1 MLLSVFMT
9 VTSVGW
15 LRADGSSSGKLT
27 KVSITQTD
35 LKSTTGIFANGLPI
49 EIKEEQGKTVVS
61 TVAGTDSIILSEGSQ
76 YVIFGG
82 AYDGDCETSSITMT
96 GGTIHSLVGG
106 GFGTSEATTAKVTK
120 ATTINIK
127 GGTITNWIIGG
138 GGFYAKSEKADIT
151 ISDVTTGGWL
161 LGCLESGSAKKSG
174 VSAYPEFAD
183 ATCSLGEMNLNITGG
198 TFGYI
203 ALAGGNGTYT
213 YTKKGTAKIVG
224 TASKPVVIKG
234 GLFGCGSNGRGDE
247 AVAELDY
254 CNFTYNGKDAIE
266 IASVNRG
273 KLKKVNFTFANCI
286 FPAEAS
292 QIYAYLGGTYM
303 WAQNYKGSE
312 VGVPEDVNFVFESSC
327 KNIPLVG
334 VSEGLG
340 SANVSLMGAKAKVA
354 PFERDAT
361 NKVTNFTIGEKKIW
375 NFYNG
380 LLSTDAK
387 LELATGA
394 QLWNMYFADGKPI
407 SLEARI
413 GDNKGVKIG
422 SEEYDATLTVYGGS
436 YKKDISGSTSIT
448 MNDGTVKNIYGGGF
462 GSNKNETDNKTANV
476 AGDVAITINKGTVTN
491 ILAAGGMYKSKIGGE
506 AKITATKDADAS
518 NAWIMGGGYDAGETG
533 NTLDTEFDASVNSIP
548 KTTISLTGGKYGII
562 ALGGG
567 QGYSY
572 SKNVEA
578 TIDGATI
585 GGLYGTGSNGRS
597 DVVTATLKGCTF
609 KNKAEIASINRG
621 TVKDITMTFDGNC
634 TFGNDCKTYLGA
646 AENWNDY
653 GSHNYKAYVSGKAT
667 YTFNAKNDNVYI
679 SSGLENANLQVTGAN
694 VKIAKFQNRANDF
707 IENFVVATDKTW
719 IFNDGHT
726 LVENASLEGN
736 VKSTVLLAA
745 ITNLPDS
752 VVFGTAPIALAFNQ
766 EGVTATIAEGSEYA
780 EIITDTVLKI
790 KKPGTVKISLTVA
803 NSKEKSNT
811 QSLKINKRT
820 VTLVEGLTAE
830 AREYNGTT
838 NVTLT
843 KGTLKFAGKL
853 GPDATN
859 LDLANGF
866 SGVLADFNA
875 GGKKPVKVTATLSG
889 DSADYYTLAP
899 ITFVTDSVWPKAITI
914 TANTIASSN
923 YGEERT
929 FTVAD
934 YSSSLI
940 GDDKLNGTLKFDC
953 AATSTSPEGT
963 YDITP
968 YGLSNPNYAITYT
981 KGTLTVNAVEPT
993 IELVSAEVVT
1003 NGDKRDI
1010 KLTAKLIDLG
1020 GTDATKLAEAKK
1032 LKVTFPYNNDA
1043 SVDGVL
1049 ADGLYTATIA
1059 GIIPSTT
1066 DATYKIKAKATI
1078 NDLTGE
1084 SAALDVVINSLK
1096 PQNIS
1101 FAESVL
1107 PTVVYGSSITL
1118 GASSSETAATGEYTY
1133 KLEDSGNMAEIQDG
1147 KLIAKGVGK
1156 VVLTVS
1162 RAKDGTYAAATAK
1175 KTIEITPKPITVT
1188 PITAGDIKRVYNG
1201 TTNGIE
1207 GLASKLTLNGVETGD
1222 DVKVQDFSFSFSG
1235 KNAGTQDI
1243 ILPVLSLVGDAA
1255 NNYTLIQPTG
1265 LKGVIEKA
1273 SLTIRVKN
1281 ATRNWN
1287 DLYTK
1292 YEFGFEPEKAL
1303 LNNGETLSMAY
1314 SGSLDVTE
1322 TAEGKLHLT
1331 VNPALCPNY
1340 DLKVGE
1346 DATLTINKG
1355 TPVAIVVKFTD
1366 TPTALLVDSAGW
1378 TDLTVSGV
1386 DGTGRATVTSTSGE
1400 TWSSL
1405 NKVDVNPLNQVTS
1418 LAMTKAVDNNFW
1430 STTAKDVKTIP
1441 YTKGRTFDLSVADYI
1456 STTPGIISISGA
1468 TATIVGTGKVA
1479 IVKKDGTQVALMN
1492 ITPADLYAVADMSK
1506 TYDGKTQTT
1515 GSIKLMT
1522 ATTGGTELSGV
1533 DVALNQEDVTF
1544 NFNEAGVKAN
1554 AINPSQALILTGSEA
1569 NNYKLN
1575 TTLAGSIAKK
1585 VLKITTIN
1593 KYYDGSAVSS
1603 NVTDYTAEGLI
1614 SGDIV
1619 PVKVAFKTANVGAT
1633 LVESNP
1639 VQLMGEGNYTL
1650 DEDEP
1655 TSAAILKSTFVATLP
1670 ASATTKANVVSG
1682 TKFVISQTGADVKVN
1697 NATLAYNP
1705 DVAQS
1710 GTSPV
1715 VFYVTGGDTDNY
1727 SVVYTSN
1734 QVNKSSS
1741 VPPVVNPPVEATGV
1755 TLDVTAKT
1763 LAVGESFT
1771 LVATVTPAN
1780 ADDTSVSWSSSDP
1793 TIASVDADGK
1803 VTALKAGKA
1812 TITATSNDNTNFTA
1826 TCKVSVEAPTGIE
1839 EALADSRVYAKE
1851 GYIYIE
1857 PMAEMQ
1863 VVIVSMEGKTIY
1875 NNRISGQKQIPA
1887 TPGVYVVKLISAGK
1901 VVTSKVGVF

>member
-15 LRADGSSSGKLT
+15 LRADNTNPKMT
-27 KVSITQTD
+27 HE
-35 LKSTTGIFANGLPI
+35 TTGTGNDQREVVYANGNPVTVKANGAEGVTIECEGEDPLSFEDGSIVILYGGKKNLPVT
-49 EIKEEQGKTVVS
+49 QS
-61 TVAGTDSIILSEGSQ
+61 T
-76 YVIFGG
+76 
-82 AYDGDCETSSITMT
+82 ITMT
-96 GGTIHSLVGG
+96 GGVLRNLYGG
-106 GFGTSEATTAKVTK
+106 GNGELVAAGATKDESTYANVTGPTK
-120 ATTINIK
+120 
-127 GGTITNWIIGG
+127 IT
-138 GGFYAKSEKADIT
+138 
-151 ISDVTTGGWL
+151 
-161 LGCLESGSAKKSG
+161 
-174 VSAYPEFAD
+174 
-183 ATCSLGEMNLNITGG
+183 ITGG
-198 TFGYI
+198 SITNLLVAGGLYYAQSEDVVIEVSGDVSIAYPFMGGFEAGATKKNTIDTEYANSVNRVKSTKFTMTSGEITGYI
-203 ALAGGNGTYT
+203 
-213 YTKKGTAKIVG
+213 
-224 TASKPVVIKG
+224 
-234 GLFGCGSNGRGDE
+234 GCGGGQGYSYSKSTTVELNDVKIATLYGIASNGRSDKVDVQVNNCSISE
-247 AVAELDY
+247 
-254 CNFTYNGKDAIE
+254 E
-266 IASVNRG
+266 IATLNRG
-273 KLKKVNFTFANCI
+273 R
-286 FPAEAS
+286 
-292 QIYAYLGGTYM
+292 
-303 WAQNYKGSE
+303 
-312 VGVPEDVNFVFESSC
+312 VGDVNLTFNSCTFDTGIKAFVGAVEGWADSDTDGRVIPNVTGTVSYTF
-327 KNIPLVG
+327 NGNAPLVRIG
-334 VSEGLG
+334 QGLDA
-340 SANVSLMGAKAKVA
+340 ANVNLTGAKASVE
-354 PFERDAT
+354 PFKKKTADAEGV
-361 NKVTNFTIGEKKIW
+361 KAFTIGEKKIW

-380 LLSTDAK
+380 LLSTDG
-387 LELATGA
+387 ATLTPQGTGTNKA

-407 SLEARI
+407 SLEARS
-413 GDNKGVKIG
+413 GSEKGVKIG
-422 SEEYDATLTVYGGS
+422 SEDYDETLTVYGGS

-448 MNDGTVKNIYGGGF
+448 MNGGTVKNIYGGGF
-462 GSNKNETDNKTANV
+462 GSKKTENYTANV

-506 AKITATKDADAS
+506 AKITAKDANAS
-518 NAWIMGGGYDAGETG
+518 NAWIMGGGYDSGETG

-548 KTTISLTGGKYGII
+548 KTTISLTGGTYGTI

-578 TIDGATI
+578 TIDEAII

-609 KNKAEIASINRG
+609 KDKAEIASINRG
-621 TVKDITMTFDGNC
+621 TVKDITMTFDDKC
-634 TFGNDCKTYLGA
+634 TFGNNCITYLGA
-646 AENWNDY
+646 VKNWENSKDHK
-653 GSHNYKAYVSGKAT
+653 SYKAYVSGKAT
-667 YTFNAKNDNVYI
+667 YTFNANNENVYI

-694 VKIAKFQNRANDF
+694 VKIAAFQNWEGNVVK
-707 IENFVVATDKTW
+707 NFVVATGKTW

-726 LVENASLEGN
+726 LEGDASLEGD

-766 EGVTATIAEGSEYA
+766 EGVKATIAEGSDKA
-780 EIITDTVLKI
+780 EISDNVLKI

-866 SGVLADFNA
+866 SGVLADANA

-934 YSSSLI
+934 YSSDLK
-940 GDDKLNGTLKFDC
+940 GDKLNGTLKFDC
-953 AATSTSPEGT
+953 AATSTSPEGE
-963 YDITP
+963 YAITP
-968 YGLSNPNYAITYT
+968 YGLSNPNYAITY
-981 KGTLTVNAVEPT
+981 KQGKLTVKAIAPT

-1003 NGDKRDI
+1003 NGDTRDI
-1010 KLTAKLIDLG
+1010 KLTAKLTDLG
-1020 GTDATKLAEAKK
+1020 GTDTAKLAEAKK
-1032 LKVTFPYNNDA
+1032 LKVTFLYNNDSNA
-1043 SVDGVL
+1043 SEDGVL

-1118 GASSSETAATGEYTY
+1118 GASSSETAATGEYAY
-1133 KLEDSGNMAEIQDG
+1133 ELEDSDIAEIQDG
-1147 KLIAKGVGK
+1147 KLIANGVGK

-1175 KTIEITPKPITVT
+1175 KTIEITRKPITVN
-1188 PITAGDIKRVYNG
+1188 PITAGDIKREYNG
-1201 TTNGIE
+1201 TTNGIDK
-1207 GLASKLTLNGVETGD
+1207 LASKLTLNGVETGD
-1222 DVKVQDFSFSFSG
+1222 DVKVKDFAFSFSG

-1243 ILPVLSLVGDAA
+1243 ILPVLSLEGDAA
-1255 NNYTLIQPTG
+1255 DNYTLIQPTG

-1273 SLTIRVKN
+1273 PLTIKVED

-1292 YEFGFEPEKAL
+1292 YEFGFTPEEAL
-1303 LNNGETLSMAY
+1303 SKNGETLSMAY

-1340 DLKVGE
+1340 DLQVGK

-1355 TPVAIVVKFTD
+1355 TPVAIVVKFSGM
-1366 TPTALLVDSAGW
+1366 PTALLVDSAGW

-1405 NKVDVNPLNQVTS
+1405 NQVDVKPLNQVTS

-1522 ATTGGTELSGV
+1522 AATGGTELSGV

-1639 VQLMGEGNYTL
+1639 VQLMGEGNYELST
-1650 DEDEP
+1650 DKP

-1670 ASATTKANVVSG
+1670 ASATTKENVVSG

-1812 TITATSNDNTNFTA
+1812 TITATSNDNPNFTA